1 MPAKKDKLTPIQARM
16 KKAEQQ
22 LKLKGLFSSE
32 SEIEAW
38 EKQQKARQIISTAV
52 NEVKEHIGKQPQP
65 HEQMLFSFMPTQMT
79 RTTPFYPMGK
89 REMKDRPI
97 ETLEWE
103 TSWGRIAVTGERL
116 AVYDETILLSLL
128 LLVRKHKSEIFETT
142 QYELCKLTNV
152 KPATNTY
159 NAIWKSIRRLSQTHI
174 GLEIWEGKGTKRKPM
189 TEMSGSIITWI
200 KRNRKTGKLQ
210 IALNPYFIEM
220 YAESFV
226 TNIDLGFR
234 AGLKGDISK
243 ALYRFYEG
251 QRGNKYSIHILK
263 LATAINL
270 NLNLPLNELRKTIRR
285 GLRELRAKGYL
296 ERWTLPL
303 KSDLVTVWK
312 ANKAIKQL
320 TPKQ

>member
-1 MPAKKDKLTPIQARM
+1 MPAKKDKPTPIRA
-16 KKAEQQ
+16 KLEKVGKQ
-22 LKLKGLFSSE
+22 LEAKGFFSSDA
-32 SEIEAW
+32 EIEAW
-38 EKQQKARQIISTAV
+38 QSQRVKRVISSAV
-52 NEVKEHIGKQPQP
+52 SEVKEHISKQPMA

-89 REMKDRPI
+89 REMKDRPT

-103 TSWGRIAVTGERL
+103 TSWGRIAISGERL

-128 LLVRKHKSEIFETT
+128 LLVRKHRSEIFDTT

-174 GLEIWEGKGTKRKPM
+174 DLEVWEGKGKKRKPM
-189 TEMSGSIITWI
+189 TEMSGTIITWI

-226 TNIDLGFR
+226 TNIDLKFR
-234 AGLKGDISK
+234 SDLKGDISK
-243 ALYRFYEG
+243 SLYRFYEG
-251 QRGNKYSIHILK
+251 QRDNRYSIHILK

-270 NLNLPLNELRKTIRR
+270 NLNLPTNELRKTIRK
-285 GLRELRAKGYL
+285 GLRELRARGYL
-296 ERWTLPL
+296 ERWTLPT

-312 ANKAIKQL
+312 AKRKLLNN
-320 TPKQ
+320 